1 MNQAHRD
8 QLGRKLTE
16 IALLYGKDL
25 TKDQVTGFINALLN
39 FMPDTFENYLRACD
53 AYAQDPK
60 NKFFPAPVALRSYL
74 KPEASPDA
82 VANEVAS
89 RIRQAIS
96 KFGWPNPEDAKVYI
110 GELGW
115 KVVERS
121 GGWTYL
127 CENHGVELSP
137 LTYFAQSRDL
147 AKSMIETSNV
157 GTFDMPV
164 ALPMNRTD
172 QRSISD
178 RVNEQRNNLIQFMKK
193 KEEQPETT

>member
-39 FMPDTFENYLRACD
+39 FMPDTFENYLRAFD
-53 AYAQDPK
+53 AYASDVK
-60 NKFFPAPVALRSYL
+60 NKFFPAPVALRAYL
-74 KPEASPDA
+74 QPEASPDA

-89 RIRQAIS
+89 KIRQAIS
-96 KFGWPNPEDAKVYI
+96 KFGWPNPEDARAFI

-121 GGWTYL
+121 GGWVYL

-147 AKSMIETSNV
+147 TKSILENSKL
-157 GTFDMPV
+157 GTFDSPI
-164 ALPMNRTD
+164 ALPMNRRD
-172 QRSISD
+172 DRSISD
-178 RVNEQRNNLIQFMKK
+178 RVNEQKNNLIDFLKR
-193 KEEQPETT
+193 KEQNPENT